1 MASQQARQ
9 HVVTIV
15 VNPCSG
21 RGRAARLL
29 PQVTRALQDALP
41 GSEIRVRRTR
51 HYSDARESAVAAV
64 AASQPPEPGQR
75 PDVLVMMGGDG
86 MASLGLNACAGSH
99 VQLGV
104 IPAGTGDDFARG
116 VQIPRDPLKAA
127 AAIASG
133 HTRRIDLLLAS
144 GEIAGGVDQRYVGS
158 VVSSGYDARVNE
170 RVNRSRLN
178 LGRASYASAVLLEI
192 ARLKPLNYRLTIDG
206 EYHEVPAIL
215 VGVGNAGFVGGG
227 IHLCPKADPADGLL
241 DITLIGPVSR
251 WTLIRFFPLL
261 FRGDFVHHP
270 AITLLRGR
278 EVLLDGDGLV
288 PMADGESLGEVPL
301 RLTCE
306 PKILEILVGADHA
319 D

>member
-1 MASQQARQ
+1 MASQQPRQ

-15 VNPCSG
+15 VNPRSG

-29 PQVTRALQDALP
+29 PQVTRALGDALP
-41 GSEIRVRRTR
+41 GSDIRVVRTR
-51 HYSDARESAVAAV
+51 HYSDARESAAAAV
-64 AASQPPEPGQR
+64 AASLPPEPGQR

-86 MASLGLNACAGSH
+86 MASLGMNACAGSH

-116 VQIPRDPLKAA
+116 VQIPRDPLQAA

-133 HTRRIDLLLAS
+133 RTRRIDLLLAR
-144 GEIAGGVDQRYVGS
+144 GEITDGAEQRFVGS

-178 LGRASYASAVLLEI
+178 LGSASYASAVLLEI
-192 ARLKPLNYRLTIDG
+192 AKLKPLNYRLTIDG
-206 EYHEVPAIL
+206 EYREVPAIL
-215 VGVGNAGFVGGG
+215 VAVGNAGFVGGG
-227 IHLCPKADPADGLL
+227 IHICPNADPADGLL

-251 WTLIRFFPLL
+251 WTLIRFFPQL

-288 PMADGESLGEVPL
+288 PMADGESLGEAPL
-301 RLTCE
+301 RLSCE
-306 PKILEILVGADHA
+306 PGVLEILVGEDHA
-319 D
+319 H